1 VVCHCYP
8 VKELVNVLQQPLQCR
23 YCEEDLDI
31 NQQQIKRHQAA
42 DIGRI
47 ASKHVKNRA
56 KCAADRSEGFK
67 PIPAQPAMATI
78 HQESNP
84 SEVVAAAVLTDEP
97 QDQEMESLDP
107 KEAAADSMEE
117 ARDENL
123 SEPIQEEMITDS
135 MTVGQED
142 TSGSVKEDSVLED
155 DDSRPEA
162 TFRYVVN
169 NVSKLKE
176 TVLSTP
182 CYIRN
187 LPWKIMVFYP

>member
-1 VVCHCYP
+1 
-8 VKELVNVLQQPLQCR
+8 
-23 YCEEDLDI
+23 
-31 NQQQIKRHQAA
+31 
-42 DIGRI
+42 
-47 ASKHVKNRA
+47 
-56 KCAADRSEGFK
+56 
-67 PIPAQPAMATI
+67 MATI
-78 HQESNP
+78 HQDSNP
-84 SEVVAAAVLTDEP
+84 AEVVATAVLTDEP

-187 LPWKIMVFYP
+187 LPWKIMVFHLLIN